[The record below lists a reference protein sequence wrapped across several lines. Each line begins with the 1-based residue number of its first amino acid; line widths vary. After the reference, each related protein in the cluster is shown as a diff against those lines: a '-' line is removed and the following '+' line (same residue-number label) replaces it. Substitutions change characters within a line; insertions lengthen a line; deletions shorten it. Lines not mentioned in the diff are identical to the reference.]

1 MPTMTRGYGKMTL
14 TFDRETYSKLL
25 VEFQP
30 QVITSEE
37 EYDRALVAVEKLI
50 ACKNRIPEQTAILK
64 LLVALVEDYESIH
77 HSMELSSPY
86 EILEHLMESGGIKQA
101 DLVGILGSRGV
112 VSEVVNGKRSIS
124 KAQAKALGAFF
135 HVSSSLFI

>member
-1 MPTMTRGYGKMTL
+1 MTKGCGKMTL

-37 EYDRALVAVEKLI
+37 ECDRALVAIEKLM
-50 ACKNRIPEQTAILK
+50 ACTNRLPEQTAILN
-64 LLVALVEDYESIH
+64 LLVALVEDYESIYYP
-77 HSMELSSPY
+77 MELSSPY

-101 DLVGILGSRGV
+101 NLVGILGSRGV

-135 HVSSSLFI
+135 HVSPSLFM

>member
-1 MPTMTRGYGKMTL
+1 MTRGYGKMTL

-37 EYDRALVAVEKLI
+37 EYDQTLAAVEKLM
-50 ACKNRIPEQTAILK
+50 ACKNRLPEQTAILK

-77 HSMELSSPY
+77 YSMESSSPQ

-135 HVSSSLFI
+135 HVSPSLFI

>member
-1 MPTMTRGYGKMTL
+1 MTL
-14 TFDRETYSKLL
+14 TFDKDTYSKLL

-37 EYDRALVAVEKLI
+37 EYDRALAAIEKLM
-50 ACKNRIPEQTAILK
+50 ADKKRLPEQTAILK

-77 HSMELSSPY
+77 YSMEPSSPH

-124 KAQAKALGAFF
+124 KAQAKALGTFF
-135 HVSSSLFI
+135 HVSPSLFI

>member
-1 MPTMTRGYGKMTL
+1 MTRGNGKMTL
-14 TFDRETYSKLL
+14 TFDKDTYSKLL

-30 QVITSEE
+30 QVIASEE
-37 EYDRALVAVEKLI
+37 EYDRALVAIEKLM
-50 ACKNRIPEQTAILK
+50 ADKNRRPEQTAILK

-77 HSMELSSPY
+77 YSMELSSPS
-86 EILEHLMESGGIKQA
+86 EILEHLMESGEIKQA

-135 HVSSSLFI
+135 HVSPSLFI

>member
-1 MPTMTRGYGKMTL
+1 MPTMTRGNGKMTL
-14 TFDRETYSKLL
+14 TFDKDTYSKLL

-37 EYDRALVAVEKLI
+37 ESDRALVAIEKLM
-50 ACKNRIPEQTAILK
+50 ADKNRCPEQTAILK
-64 LLVALVEDYESIH
+64 LLVALVEDYESIRY
-77 HSMELSSPY
+77 SMELSSPS

-101 DLVGILGSRGV
+101 DLVGIIGSRGV

-124 KAQAKALGAFF
+124 KTQAKALGAFF
-135 HVSSSLFI
+135 HAFPSLFI

>member
-1 MPTMTRGYGKMTL
+1 MTL

-30 QVITSEE
+30 QVVTSEE
-37 EYDRALVAVEKLI
+37 EYDRALVAIEKLM
-50 ACKNRIPEQTAILK
+50 ACKNRLPEQTAILN
-64 LLVALVEDYESIH
+64 LLVALVEDYESIYYP
-77 HSMELSSPY
+77 MELSSPY

-101 DLVGILGSRGV
+101 NLVGILGSRGV

-135 HVSSSLFI
+135 HVSPSLFM